1 MKRSSSRPASGPCD
15 PEGVVAGLG
24 RGTEAGLTV
33 LEVVAVLAIA
43 MVAFASIHLT
53 AGTAILGTLL
63 TSTTVAKEQQGRQV
77 VEWIADR
84 VRQAGFGIAGSS
96 ILRCQDKIAT
106 QNGYLPT
113 ASQLWV
119 NADVDNDGT
128 PETFGFQVETVSGVP
143 TVTQTVINCATGAAA
158 LDQPITSLTTVKVLA
173 LTFGYY
179 DSIGNAVTNLTSA
192 PAIRTIRF
200 VTVTV
205 QIQANAGARGPTT
218 QTWSTSIDLRNP

>member
-1 MKRSSSRPASGPCD
+1 MKHCSSRQASVRRDQLG
-15 PEGVVAGLG
+15 AGMRPG
-24 RGTEAGLTV
+24 RKIEAGLTL
-33 LEVVAVLAIA
+33 LEVVAALAISV
-43 MVAFASIHLT
+43 VAFASLHLT
-53 AGTAILGTLL
+53 AGTAILGKLL

-96 ILRCQDKIAT
+96 IPRCQDKIAT
-106 QNGYLPT
+106 QTGYLPT
-113 ASQLWV
+113 TSQLWV

-143 TVTQTVINCATGAAA
+143 TVTETVINCATGATT
-158 LDQPITSLTTVKVLA
+158 LDQPITSPTTIKVLA

-179 DSIGNAVTNLTSA
+179 DASGNAVTTLTSA
-192 PAIRTIRF
+192 PSIRTIRF
-200 VTVTV
+200 VTITV
-205 QIQANAGARGPTT
+205 QVQANAGVRGPTT